1 MSLFGRAVLLLALAT
16 AVFTVGAA
24 LIGRAP
30 GRRAWFLAARRGMY
44 ALLGLFAVAVGTLQV
59 ALLRGDFALANV
71 AGYSS
76 REIQWYFKITA
87 LWASQAGSLMF
98 WALILTFFSAI
109 AVYTNRN
116 RNHDLMPVVVAI
128 LGGLVGFFALVLSF
142 GTSPFA
148 TVDVVPDNGSG
159 LVSAL
164 RNPYM
169 ITHPPM
175 LYLGYVMVAIPFAFA
190 MAALV
195 TRRLDTGWLTS
206 MRKWNLASWTFLGIG
221 IILGAKWAYE
231 SLTFGGYWIWDP
243 VENAALLPWL
253 TGTAYI
259 HSVMVQE
266 RRGMLKV
273 WNMVLILVT
282 FALTIFGTFMTRSG
296 ITSSVH
302 AFGAR
307 TVGPYLLGLLI
318 VTLVGGMYLIISRL
332 SYLKSSHSIESYFSR
347 EAIFLYNNLLLVGLA
362 FIVTWGTLYPAMT
375 ELFTGER
382 ITVGTPFFDQ
392 VAAPVGIALLILT
405 GIGPLIPWR
414 KASPKQL
421 RQRFLWPTIVGLVSL
436 PLFLLTDAR
445 GSWPVVVTLVFAV
458 FTTVCIVL
466 EFWRGMKVRHAQ
478 GGVTWLA
485 SLGQI
490 IGKNRRR
497 YGGYIVHLGI
507 VVVICGIAVSKAF
520 VTEGQFQL
528 RQGERATLG
537 GYTFTATSLTRGRTA
552 QAMRV
557 EAAVDVTN
565 ASGGHVGTLRPAMNV
580 FTSNRDMGVEVAILG
595 GPKRDIWM
603 YMPSIKD
610 GVAPFKVFVN
620 PMVSWIWTGGLIFL
634 IGSVVAGWPQGKR
647 RRVPQPEP
655 VAEAQHATA

>member
-1 MSLFGRAVLLLALAT
+1 MSLFGRSVLLLALAT
-16 AVFTVGAA
+16 AIFAVAA
-24 LIGRAP
+24 GIIGRRP
-30 GRRAWFLAARRGMY
+30 RNRAWYLAARRAIY
-44 ALLGLFAVAVGTLQV
+44 ALFGLFVVATGTLQV

-98 WALILTFFSAI
+98 WALLLTAFSAI

-116 RNHDLMPVVVAI
+116 RYQELMPVVIAI
-128 LGGLVGFFALVLSF
+128 LAGLVGFFAAVLTF
-142 GTSPFA
+142 ATSPFE
-148 TVDVVPDNGSG
+148 TVDVVPQNGAG

-169 ITHPPM
+169 IIHPPM

-195 TRRLDTGWLTS
+195 TRRLDSGWLTS
-206 MRKWNLASWTFLGIG
+206 MRRWNLASWTFLGVG

-273 WNMVLILVT
+273 WNMALIVIT
-282 FALTIFGTFMTRSG
+282 FALTIFGTFLTRSG
-296 ITSSVH
+296 LASSVH
-302 AFGAR
+302 AFGAQ
-307 TVGPYLLGLLI
+307 TVGPYLLALL
-318 VTLVGGMYLIISRL
+318 VATLAGGMYLIISRL
-332 SYLKSSHSIESYFSR
+332 SYLKSDHTLTSYFSR

-362 FIVTWGTLYPAMT
+362 FIVTWGTLYPALS
-375 ELFTGER
+375 ELITGEK

-392 VAAPVGIALLILT
+392 VAAPVGIALLLLT

-414 KASPKQL
+414 KASGRQL
-421 RQRFLWPTIVGLVSL
+421 RRHFLWPTLAGLLSL

-445 GSWPVVVTLVFAV
+445 TSWPVLVTLVFAV
-458 FTTVCIVL
+458 FTVVCIL
-466 EFWRGMKVRHAQ
+466 SEFWRGMRVRHAL
-478 GGVTWLA
+478 GGVSWVGA
-485 SLGQI
+485 LGQI
-490 IGKNRRR
+490 IARNRRR

-507 VVVICGIAVSKAF
+507 VTAICGIAVSKSF

-528 RQGERATLG
+528 RQGESASVG
-537 GYTFTATSLTRGRTA
+537 GYTFTATALTRGVTP
-552 QAMRV
+552 QAMSV
-557 EAAVDVTN
+557 AAAVDVTD
-565 ASGGHVGTLRPAMNV
+565 SKGGHVGTLRPAMHIYR
-580 FTSNRDMGVEVAILG
+580 SNQDQGVEVAIIS

-603 YMPSIKD
+603 YMPSLKD

-620 PMVSWIWTGGLIFL
+620 PMVSWIWAGGLMFL
-634 IGSVVAGWPQGKR
+634 MGAIVAGWPQ
-647 RRVPQPEP
+647 RRVRLAAQP
-655 VAEAQHATA
+655 VADGERASA

>member
-1 MSLFGRAVLLLALAT
+1 MSLFGRGVLLLALAT
-16 AVFTVGAA
+16 AAFTVVAA

-30 GRRAWFLAARRGMY
+30 AKRAWYQASRRGMY
-44 ALLGLFAVAVGTLQV
+44 ALFGLFAVAVGTLQV
-59 ALLRGDFALANV
+59 ALLRGDFSLENV

-98 WALILTFFSAI
+98 WALILTGFSAI
-109 AVYTNRN
+109 AVYTNRARN
-116 RNHDLMPVVVAI
+116 RDLMPIVIAI
-128 LGGLVGFFALVLSF
+128 LGALAGFFALVLSF
-142 GTSPFA
+142 ATSPFA
-148 TVDVVPDNGSG
+148 TVDVVPENGSG

-221 IILGAKWAYE
+221 IVLGAKWAYE

-307 TVGPYLLGLLI
+307 TVGPYLLGLLV
-318 VTLVGGMYLIISRL
+318 VTLIGGMYLIISRL
-332 SYLKSSHSIESYFSR
+332 SYLKSSHSLESYFSR

-362 FIVTWGTLYPAMT
+362 FIVTWGTLY
-375 ELFTGER
+375 LS
-382 ITVGTPFFDQ
+382 
-392 VAAPVGIALLILT
+392 LIH
-405 GIGPLIPWR
+405 I
-414 KASPKQL
+414 
-421 RQRFLWPTIVGLVSL
+421 
-436 PLFLLTDAR
+436 
-445 GSWPVVVTLVFAV
+445 
-458 FTTVCIVL
+458 
-466 EFWRGMKVRHAQ
+466 
-478 GGVTWLA
+478 
-485 SLGQI
+485 
-490 IGKNRRR
+490 
-497 YGGYIVHLGI
+497 
-507 VVVICGIAVSKAF
+507 
-520 VTEGQFQL
+520 
-528 RQGERATLG
+528 
-537 GYTFTATSLTRGRTA
+537 
-552 QAMRV
+552 
-557 EAAVDVTN
+557 
-565 ASGGHVGTLRPAMNV
+565 
-580 FTSNRDMGVEVAILG
+580 
-595 GPKRDIWM
+595 
-603 YMPSIKD
+603 
-610 GVAPFKVFVN
+610 
-620 PMVSWIWTGGLIFL
+620 
-634 IGSVVAGWPQGKR
+634 
-647 RRVPQPEP
+647 
-655 VAEAQHATA
+655 

>member
-1 MSLFGRAVLLLALAT
+1 MSLFGRGVLLLALAT
-16 AVFTVGAA
+16 AVFTVVAA

-30 GRRAWFLAARRGMY
+30 AKRAWYQASRRGMY
-44 ALLGLFAVAVGTLQV
+44 ALFGLFAVAVGTLQV
-59 ALLRGDFALANV
+59 ALLRGDFSLENV

-98 WALILTFFSAI
+98 WALILTGFSAI
-109 AVYTNRN
+109 AVYTNRARN
-116 RNHDLMPVVVAI
+116 RDLMPIVIAI
-128 LGGLVGFFALVLSF
+128 LGALAGFFALVLSF
-142 GTSPFA
+142 ATSPFA
-148 TVDVVPDNGSG
+148 TVDVVPENGSG

-221 IILGAKWAYE
+221 IVLGAKWAYE

-307 TVGPYLLGLLI
+307 TVGPYLLGLLV
-318 VTLVGGMYLIISRL
+318 VTLIGGMYLIITRL
-332 SYLKSSHSIESYFSR
+332 SYLKSSHSLESYFSR

-375 ELFTGER
+375 ELFTGEK

-392 VAAPVGIALLILT
+392 VAAPIGIVLLILT
-405 GIGPLIPWR
+405 GVGPLIPWR

-421 RQRFLWPTIVGLVSL
+421 RQRFLWPTIAGLVSL

-445 GSWPVVVTLVFAV
+445 GSWPVLVTLVFAV
-458 FTTVCIVL
+458 FTTVCIGM
-466 EFWRGMKVRHAQ
+466 EFWRGMAVRHAH
-478 GGVTWLA
+478 GGVTWLSA
-485 SLGQI
+485 LGQI
-490 IGKNRRR
+490 ISRNRRR
-497 YGGYIVHLGI
+497 YGGYIVHMGI
-507 VVVICGIAVSKAF
+507 VVVICGIAVSKSF

-528 RQGERATLG
+528 RQGESATLG
-537 GYTFTATSLTRGRTA
+537 GYTFTATSLTRGKTA

-557 EAAVDVTN
+557 EAAVDVKN
-565 ASGGHVGTLRPAMNV
+565 ASGDHVGTLRPAMNA
-580 FTSNRDMGVEVAILG
+580 FTSNPDMGVEVAIIG
-595 GPKRDIWM
+595 GPTRDIWM
-603 YMPSIKD
+603 YMPSLRD

-620 PMVSWIWTGGLIFL
+620 PMVSWIWAGGAIFL
-634 IGSVVAGWPQGKR
+634 IGAVVAGWPDGRR
-647 RRVPQPEP
+647 RRVPDP
-655 VAEAQHATA
+655 VVEAERAAA